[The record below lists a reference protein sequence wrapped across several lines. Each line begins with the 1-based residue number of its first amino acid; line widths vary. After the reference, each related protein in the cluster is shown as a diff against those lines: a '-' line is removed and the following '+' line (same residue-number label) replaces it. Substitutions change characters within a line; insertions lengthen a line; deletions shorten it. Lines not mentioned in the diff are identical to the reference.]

1 MSPALP
7 GSSTSPSR
15 PSQPTDPALT
25 PGVAV
30 RTRGLTKRFGA
41 QAAVDGIDLEVP
53 AGAVYGFLGP
63 NGSGKTT
70 TIRMLLGLV
79 HPTAGSLEVLGEPIP
94 GRASEVLPRVGS
106 LVEGPAFHPYLSGRA
121 NLTRLDA
128 ADRFADPATA
138 ATRID
143 AALDRVGLLAAARK
157 RYRAYSLGMR
167 QRLAIAEILVKEPQ
181 IAFLDEPTL
190 GLDPEGT
197 NLIIDHIQALSRE
210 SNMTILL
217 SSHDLT
223 QVQKIA
229 DRIGIMIHGKLIA
242 EGPLEKLA
250 QEKLGVEDKKI
261 SLDDVYMKY
270 FKEVS
275 A

>member
-1 MSPALP
+1 MAA
-7 GSSTSPSR
+7 
-15 PSQPTDPALT
+15 QPVIETQK
-25 PGVAV
+25 
-30 RTRGLTKRFGA
+30 LTKRYGTTT
-41 QAAVDGIDLEVP
+41 AVDELSLTIT
-53 AGAVYGFLGP
+53 AGEIFGFLGP

-70 TIRMLLGLV
+70 TLLMLLGLTEATSGSAQV
-79 HPTAGSLEVLGEPIP
+79 AGFNPTKEATKVKRMVGYIPENIGFYEDMNGIENLRFIARLNSIPDAISTPKIDEALE
-94 GRASEVLPRVGS
+94 
-106 LVEGPAFHPYLSGRA
+106 
-121 NLTRLDA
+121 
-128 ADRFADPATA
+128 
-138 ATRID
+138 
-143 AALDRVGLLAAARK
+143 RVGLKDDAFKKVAAFSR
-157 RYRAYSLGMR
+157 GMR

-210 SNMTILL
+210 HNITILL

-223 QVQKIA
+223 QVQRIA

-250 QEKLGVEDKKI
+250 HEKLGVEDKKI
-261 SLDDVYMKY
+261 SLDEVYMKY
-270 FKEVS
+270 FQEVS